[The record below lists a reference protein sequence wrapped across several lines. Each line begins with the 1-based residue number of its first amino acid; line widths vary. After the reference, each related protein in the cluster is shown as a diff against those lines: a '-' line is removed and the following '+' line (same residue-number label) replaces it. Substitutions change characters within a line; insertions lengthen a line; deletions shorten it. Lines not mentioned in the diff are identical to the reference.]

1 MSKGLGFVSTGGGG
15 GVPADAGGGGSS
27 LDLSSI
33 FAFLSAGSSSEPGA
47 TPAGVVDAAR
57 RTFSQWHQR
66 IADLRASEDASG
78 AAADAEAAAR
88 SAGPS
93 SAWLEWLRSHQTEV
107 LIGAAAVVAVMV
119 LRRRSR

>member
-33 FAFLSAGSSSEPGA
+33 FAFLSAGSSSEPGSTA
-47 TPAGVVDAAR
+47 AGVVDAAR

-66 IADLRASEDASG
+66 IADLRASEDAIG
-78 AAADAEAAAR
+78 AAADAEAAR
-88 SAGPS
+88 SARPT
-93 SAWLEWLRSHQTEV
+93 SAWLDWLRSHQTEV
-107 LIGAAAVVAVMV
+107 LIGAAAVLAVMV